1 MDISG
6 CSRLGE
12 NTLIGRMAGLVQ
24 WRREPLLPKFSATY
38 TGNISMDMTL
48 RKSVSDGFPRWV
60 PDAARHYLVHTEKGV
75 SIRAVARASECHP
88 STVMRQVRRFE
99 GRRDD
104 PLIDSALRALSEHV
118 ADCDENVKRTKDMVN
133 LATVPADTVATAPLT
148 QARIDQEAKRILRR
162 LCEQGAVL
170 AVAREMETS
179 VVVRVTPEGEQVRT
193 AIVERE
199 IAQAMA
205 LKDWITCPDPE
216 GRIARYFITNTGRSA
231 LRRLTAEDENRASGF
246 VERNADPES
255 DAHWDIAAI
264 EGLARPPHRSQTCE
278 SPLVGLA
285 RRRDRDGN
293 PFLSRELVAAGE
305 RLREDFELVEV
316 GMGGVDSWDGFMT
329 GDGPAAKDGSKGAID
344 AHKRIKD
351 ALAELGPG
359 LGDVVMRC
367 CCFLEGLEQTEK
379 AMGWSARSGKIVLRI
394 ALQRLLRHYAETQGR
409 YGPMIG

>member
-1 MDISG
+1 MTVTQG
-6 CSRLGE
+6 
-12 NTLIGRMAGLVQ
+12 Q
-24 WRREPLLPKFSATY
+24 
-38 TGNISMDMTL
+38 TGAHE
-48 RKSVSDGFPRWV
+48 FPRWV
-60 PDAARHYLVHTEKGV
+60 PDAARHYLVHTEKGI
-75 SIRAVARASECHP
+75 SIRAVARASDCHP
-88 STVMRQVRRFE
+88 STVLRQVRRFE

-104 PLIDSALRALSEHV
+104 PLIDAALRSLSEQV
-118 ADCDENVKRTKDMVN
+118 AACDLERKRTKGMINMACVTTD
-133 LATVPADTVATAPLT
+133 PAAAVGLT

-179 VVVRVTPEGEQVRT
+179 VVVRVTPEGEQIRA

-216 GRIARYFITNTGRSA
+216 GRIARYFITNTGRAA

-246 VERNADPES
+246 SERNTVPDG
-255 DAHWDIAAI
+255 DAGWDIAAI
-264 EGLARPPHRSQTCE
+264 EGVTRPSSRYQTTE

-285 RRRDRDGN
+285 RRKDRDGK

-305 RLREDFELVEV
+305 RLREDYELVEI
-316 GMGGVDSWDGFMT
+316 GMGGIESWGGFMT
-329 GDGPAAKDGSKGAID
+329 GEGPDAAQDGSKGAVE
-344 AHKRIKD
+344 AHRRIKA

-359 LGDVVMRC
+359 LGDVVLRC

-379 AMGWSARSGKIVLRI
+379 KMGWSARSGKIVLRI
-394 ALQRLLRHYAETQGR
+394 ALQRLKRHYAQTQGL

>member
-1 MDISG
+1 
-6 CSRLGE
+6 
-12 NTLIGRMAGLVQ
+12 
-24 WRREPLLPKFSATY
+24 
-38 TGNISMDMTL
+38 MDMTL
-48 RKSVSDGFPRWV
+48 RQSVGDGFPHWV
-60 PDAARHYLVHTEKGV
+60 PDAALHYLVHTEKGV

-118 ADCDENVKRTKDMVN
+118 VACDTEVKRTKDMMN
-133 LATVPADTVATAPLT
+133 LAPAKADTVAPVALT

-170 AVAREMETS
+170 AVAREMETA
-179 VVVRVTPEGEQVRT
+179 VVVRVTSQGEQVRT

-231 LRRLTAEDENRASGF
+231 LRRLTAQDENRASGF
-246 VERNADPES
+246 AERHADPEG
-255 DAHWDIAAI
+255 DAKWDIAAI
-264 EGLARPPHRSQTCE
+264 EGIGRPAHRSQTCE

-285 RRRDRDGN
+285 RRKDRDGK

-305 RLREDFELVEV
+305 RLREDYELVEV
-316 GMGGVDSWDGFMT
+316 GMGGIDSWDRFMT
-329 GDGPAAKDGSKGAID
+329 GDGPAATDGSKGGLA
-344 AHKRIKD
+344 AHQRIRD

-359 LGDVVMRC
+359 LGDVVLRC
-367 CCFLEGLEQTEK
+367 CCFLEGLEQTER

-394 ALQRLLRHYAETQGR
+394 ALQRLKRHYAQTQGR